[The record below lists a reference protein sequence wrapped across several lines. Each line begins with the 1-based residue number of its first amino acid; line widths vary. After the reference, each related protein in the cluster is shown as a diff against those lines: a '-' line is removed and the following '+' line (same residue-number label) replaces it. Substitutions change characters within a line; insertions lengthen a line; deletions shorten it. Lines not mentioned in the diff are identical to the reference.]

1 MHVKNYVV
9 IMSGAAA
16 RTLKK
21 SKKKNRKIYEKRKYS
36 VWIRIIQKKRW
47 YTSNNDHGINNDSAI

>member
-1 MHVKNYVV
+1 MYVKNYVV

-36 VWIRIIQKKRW
+36 VWIRIIQKHRE
-47 YTSNNDHGINNDSAI
+47 YTNNNDNHINNDSAI